1 MGGYQSLAARFFGM
15 RRKCRAEWA
24 NLGAG
29 HIFALMSGVAPARC
43 YVHRVMRALLTRVGK
58 ATEAAVRLDA
68 AGEDLLTRRVTTV
81 DQWIAEEEWLAG
93 FPGNRNEHFG
103 RLWWRG
109 P

>member
-1 MGGYQSLAARFFGM
+1 
-15 RRKCRAEWA
+15 
-24 NLGAG
+24 
-29 HIFALMSGVAPARC
+29 MSI
-43 YVHRVMRALLTRVGK
+43 VMRALLTRVGK
-58 ATEAAVRLDA
+58 ATEAAVRQDA
-68 AGEDLLTRRVTTV
+68 AGEDSLTRRVTTV